1 MLDGQEE
8 REAVCGVGR
17 AVGRERRS
25 EAGAAEGGGGRGWR
39 RRACRGARSLRLWP
53 VGGGRKARRG
63 EVAVAEPWVGVDSS
77 KPPRLYATIA
87 AVRRACHAG
96 AAKRRGGGSFTH
108 PRRPRRRLAEDGKI
122 QLSTFNI
129 IPPPLVEERYACGL
143 WSRGAVSRMTANIT
157 RLLVTF
163 M

>member
-1 MLDGQEE
+1 MKRGRLRVTWG
-8 REAVCGVGR
+8 GR
-17 AVGRERRS
+17 APGVYRR
-25 EAGAAEGGGGRGWR
+25 R

-63 EVAVAEPWVGVDSS
+63 VVAIAEPRVGIDSS

-96 AAKRRGGGSFTH
+96 ATRGRVGGSFTH

-129 IPPPLVEERYACGL
+129 IHPLSWRNGLRVACRPGL
-143 WSRGAVSRMTANIT
+143 LAITSNIT
-157 RLLVTF
+157 RMPVIF